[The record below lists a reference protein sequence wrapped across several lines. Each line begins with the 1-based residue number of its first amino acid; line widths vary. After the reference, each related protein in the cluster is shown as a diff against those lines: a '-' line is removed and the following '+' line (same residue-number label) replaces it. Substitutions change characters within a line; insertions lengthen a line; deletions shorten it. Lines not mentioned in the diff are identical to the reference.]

1 MNEVHVAMAGIDREA
16 GGKESFDFKHYVP
29 AIVVLSINTLLLYFY
44 YNSFAPVLS
53 QMAKDYRFSDA
64 ERDSL
69 IGTTLFLKL

>member
-1 MNEVHVAMAGIDREA
+1 MSFMLRWQALT
-16 GGKESFDFKHYVP
+16 GKLAEKSR